1 MEGLVLSSKA
11 GKRLSHLTIVLNKA
25 PVEITEIKK

>member
-11 GKRLSHLTIVLNKA
+11 GKRLNHPTVVLNKA
-25 PVEITEIKK
+25 LIEVTEIKK